1 MGGVAGHMSHI
12 HESMDLTFGEIKDIL
27 SRVATAELDTL
38 EKVDGQNLFFTWR
51 APEGGRGGQLY
62 TARNAG
68 DVAKGGMSPEDFA
81 SKWKG
86 HPAEDAF
93 TQGFEAIEQAVLSL
107 SDEQRQAIFGS
118 DGKRYVNAEIMYS
131 DNPNMIQYDG
141 NYIVVHNLQEFPGG
155 TVVDSGEFEQ
165 LVDAIEG
172 FDAQA
177 SKGSWMVSGPQIVPL
192 QDISEGEHLDR
203 LAAALDSISGGRD
216 GMTLGDLVAERLRMG
231 PVGDLKMPEERKER
245 LIRRILGLVRGDDVK
260 SLPDIRELKQ
270 GLDPE
275 TQKAISALATTT
287 TAKKAA
293 GEMTADVSQAISDF
307 AVEVLRGMK
316 SFFVSDHDAE
326 VQRMR
331 GMLEDAISKIESYQG
346 ADAEKM
352 GELLQRQLEKL
363 GGVENVAQSIE
374 GIVFE
379 YPPGSQQL
387 YKLTGS
393 FAMVNQIVGR
403 AMRLKEVEEA
413 TARVSEAH
421 RRALLRFLVG

>member
-1 MGGVAGHMSHI
+1 MGGVAGHMAHV
-12 HESMDLTFGEIKDIL
+12 HESMDLTFGDIKEL
-27 SRVATAELDTL
+27 LGRVATADLEVL
-38 EKVDGQNLFFTWR
+38 EKVDGQNLFFTWNS
-51 APEGGRGGQLY
+51 ELGQLR
-62 TARNAG
+62 TARNSG
-68 DVAKGGMSPEDFA
+68 DVAKGGMSPEEFA

-93 TQGFEAIEQAVLSL
+93 TQGFEAIEQAVASL
-107 SDEQRQAIFGS
+107 SDKQRRSIFGP
-118 DGKRYVNAEIMYS
+118 DGRRYVNAEVMYS
-131 DNPNMIQYDG
+131 GNPNMIQYDG
-141 NYIVVHNLQEFPGG
+141 NYVVVHNLQEFPGG
-155 TVVDSGEFEQ
+155 TVVDSGEFQQ

-172 FDAQA
+172 FDAQ
-177 SKGSWMVSGPQIVPL
+177 VSERQWRMAGPQLVPL

-203 LAAALDSISGGRD
+203 LNAALDSISGGRD

-231 PVGDLKMPEERKER
+231 PVGDLEMTEERKER
-245 LIRRILGLVRGDDVK
+245 LISRIVGIVRGDNVK
-260 SLPDIRELKQ
+260 SLPDIKDLKK
-270 GLDPE
+270 GLDPN
-275 TQKAISALATTT
+275 TQKTISDLATTS
-287 TAKKAA
+287 TARKAA
-293 GEMTADVSQAISDF
+293 SEMTADVAQAISDF

-316 SFFVSDHDAE
+316 SFFVSNHDAE

-331 GMLEDAISKIESYQG
+331 AVLEDAISKIESYQG

-352 GELLQRQLEKL
+352 GELLRKQMEKL

-403 AMRLKEVEEA
+403 AMRLKEAEQVAQRANE
-413 TARVSEAH
+413 SYS
-421 RRALLRFLVG
+421 RALLRFLVG

>member
-1 MGGVAGHMSHI
+1 MGGIAGHMSHI
-12 HESMDLTFGEIKDIL
+12 HESMDLTFGEIKSIL
-27 SRVATAELDTL
+27 GDVASAKTEPL
-38 EKVDGQNLFFTWR
+38 EKVDGQNLFFTWN
-51 APEGGRGGQLY
+51 AKLGQLR

-68 DVAKGGMSPEDFA
+68 DVAKGGMSPEEFA

-93 TQGFEAIEQAVLSL
+93 TQGFEAIEQAVSSL
-107 SDEQRQAIFGS
+107 SDGQRRAIFGP
-118 DGKRYVNAEIMYS
+118 DGSRYVNAEIMYS

-155 TVVDSGEFEQ
+155 TVVDSGEFQQ
-165 LVDAIEG
+165 LVDAIDGYE
-172 FDAQA
+172 AELSRSA
-177 SKGSWMVSGPQIVPL
+177 WKMYGPVL
-192 QDISEGEHLDR
+192 VELEDISEGEHLDR
-203 LAAALDSISGGRD
+203 LNAALDSISGGRD

-231 PVGDLKMPEERKER
+231 PVGDLRMPEERKER
-245 LIRRILGLVRGDDVK
+245 LIRRIVGLVRGDNVK
-260 SLPDIRELKQ
+260 SLPDIKELKQ

-275 TQKAISALATTT
+275 TQKAISALATTN
-287 TAKKAA
+287 TARKTA
-293 GEMTADVSQAISDF
+293 GEMTADVAQAISDF
-307 AVEVLRGMK
+307 AIEVLRGMQ

-326 VQRMR
+326 VQRMQGVLR
-331 GMLEDAISKIESYQG
+331 DAISKIESYRG
-346 ADAEKM
+346 TDAEKM
-352 GELLQRQLEKL
+352 GELLQKQLEKL

-379 YPPGSQQL
+379 YPPGSKQL

-413 TARVSEAH
+413 TSRVSEAH

>member
-1 MGGVAGHMSHI
+1 MGGVAGHMAHI
-12 HESMDLTFGEIKDIL
+12 HESMDLTFGDIKGL
-27 SRVATAELDTL
+27 LGRVATAELDVL
-38 EKVDGQNLFFTWR
+38 EKVDGQNLFFTWNSKL
-51 APEGGRGGQLY
+51 GQLR

-68 DVAKGGMSPEDFA
+68 DVAKGGMSPEEFA

-93 TQGFEAIEQAVLSL
+93 TQGFEAIEQAVASL
-107 SDEQRQAIFGS
+107 SDKQRRAIFGP
-118 DGKRYVNAEIMYS
+118 DGKRYVNAEVMYS
-131 DNPNMIQYDG
+131 GNPNMIQYDG
-141 NYIVVHNLQEFPGG
+141 NYVVVHNLQEFPGG
-155 TVVDSGEFEQ
+155 TVVDSGEFQQ

-177 SKGSWMVSGPQIVPL
+177 SKGRWQVAGPQLVPL
-192 QDISEGEHLDR
+192 KDISEGEHLDR
-203 LAAALDSISGGRD
+203 LSAALDSISGGRD

-245 LIRRILGLVRGDDVK
+245 LIRRIVGLVRGEDVK
-260 SLPDIRELKQ
+260 SLPDIKELKK
-270 GLDPE
+270 GLDPD
-275 TQKAISALATTT
+275 TQKAISDLATTN
-287 TAKKAA
+287 TARKAA
-293 GEMTADVSQAISDF
+293 GEMTADVAQAISDF

-331 GMLEDAISKIESYQG
+331 AVLEDAISKIESYRG

-352 GELLQRQLEKL
+352 GELLRKQMEKL

-379 YPPGSQQL
+379 YPPGSGQL

-403 AMRLKEVEEA
+403 AMRLKEAEQAMQGTNEA
-413 TARVSEAH
+413 YGRT
-421 RRALLRFLVG
+421 LLRFLLA

>member
-1 MGGVAGHMSHI
+1 MGGVAGHMAHI
-12 HESMDLTFGEIKDIL
+12 HESMDLTFGDIKDL
-27 SRVATAELDTL
+27 LRGVATAELDVL
-38 EKVDGQNLFFTWR
+38 EKVDGQNLFFTWN
-51 APEGGRGGQLY
+51 AKLGQLR

-68 DVAKGGMSPEDFA
+68 DVARGGMSPEEFA

-93 TQGFEAIEQAVLSL
+93 TQGFEAIEQAVGSL
-107 SDEQRQAIFGS
+107 SDEQLQAIFGP
-118 DGKRYVNAEIMYS
+118 DGKRYVNAEVMYS
-131 DNPNMIQYDG
+131 GNPNMIQYDG
-141 NYIVVHNLQEFPGG
+141 NYVVVHNLQEFPGG
-155 TVVDSGEFEQ
+155 TVVDSGEFQQ

-177 SKGSWMVSGPQIVPL
+177 SKSRWQVAGPQLVPL
-192 QDISEGEHLDR
+192 QDISEGEHLER
-203 LAAALDSISGGRD
+203 LESALDSISGGRD

-231 PVGDLKMPEERKER
+231 PVGELRMPEERKER
-245 LIRRILGLVRGDDVK
+245 LIRRIVGLVRGEDVK
-260 SLPDIRELKQ
+260 SLPDIKELKK
-270 GLDPE
+270 GLDPD
-275 TQKAISALATTT
+275 TQKSISDLATTN
-287 TAKKAA
+287 TARKAA
-293 GEMTADVSQAISDF
+293 GAMTADVAQAISDF

-331 GMLEDAISKIESYQG
+331 AVLEDAISKIESYQG

-352 GELLQRQLEKL
+352 GELLQKQMEKL

-379 YPPGSQQL
+379 YPPGSGQL

-403 AMRLKEVEEA
+403 AMRLKEAEQAMQGTNEA
-413 TARVSEAH
+413 YG
-421 RRALLRFLVG
+421 RALLRFLLG

>member
-1 MGGVAGHMSHI
+1 MGGIAGHMSHI

-27 SRVATAELDTL
+27 GDVASAKTEPL
-38 EKVDGQNLFFTWR
+38 EKVDGQNLFFTWN
-51 APEGGRGGQLY
+51 AKLGQLR

-68 DVAKGGMSPEDFA
+68 DVAKGGMSPEEFA

-93 TQGFEAIEQAVLSL
+93 TQGFEAIEQAVSSL
-107 SDEQRQAIFGS
+107 SDKQRQAIFGP
-118 DGKRYVNAEIMYS
+118 DGQRYVNAEIMYS
-131 DNPNMIQYDG
+131 GNPNMIQYDG

-155 TVVDSGEFEQ
+155 TVVDSGEFQQ

-231 PVGDLKMPEERKER
+231 PVGDLRMPEERKER

-260 SLPDIRELKQ
+260 SLPDIRDLKQ

-287 TAKKAA
+287 TAKKAT
-293 GEMTADVSQAISDF
+293 GEMTADVAQAISDF

-346 ADAEKM
+346 ADSEKM

-363 GGVENVAQSIE
+363 GGVENLAQSIE

-403 AMRLKEVEEA
+403 AMRLKEIEEA
-413 TARVSEAH
+413 TTRVSEAH

>member
-1 MGGVAGHMSHI
+1 MMHLSD
-12 HESMDLTFGEIKDIL
+12 SMDLTFGEIKDVL
-27 SRVATAELDTL
+27 SKVATAELDTL
-38 EKVDGQNLFFTWR
+38 EKVDGQNLFFTWN
-51 APEGGRGGQLY
+51 AKLGQLR

-68 DVAKGGMSPEDFA
+68 DVAKGGMSPEEFA

-93 TQGFEAIEQAVLSL
+93 TQGFEAIEQAVSSL
-107 SDEQRQAIFGS
+107 SDKQRRAIFGP
-118 DGKRYVNAEIMYS
+118 DGQRYANAEIMYS
-131 DNPNMIQYDG
+131 GNRNMIQYDG
-141 NYIVVHNLQEFPGG
+141 NYIVVHNLQEFPAG
-155 TVVDSGEFEQ
+155 TVVDSGEFQQ

-172 FDAQA
+172 FDAQV
-177 SKGSWMVSGPQIVPL
+177 SKGSWMVAGPQIVPL

-203 LAAALDSISGGRD
+203 LSAALDSISGGRD

-270 GLDPE
+270 GLDAE
-275 TQKAISALATTT
+275 TQKAISDLATTT

-293 GEMTADVSQAISDF
+293 GEMTADVAQAISDF

-331 GMLEDAISKIESYQG
+331 GVLEDAIAKIESYRG
-346 ADAEKM
+346 TDAEKM
-352 GELLQRQLEKL
+352 GELLQKQLEKL

-421 RRALLRFLVG
+421 RRAFLRFLVG

>member
-1 MGGVAGHMSHI
+1 MGGVAGHMAHI
-12 HESMDLTFGEIKDIL
+12 HESMDLTFGDIKDL
-27 SRVATAELDTL
+27 LRGVATAELDVL
-38 EKVDGQNLFFTWR
+38 EKVDGQNLFFTWN
-51 APEGGRGGQLY
+51 AKLGQLR

-68 DVAKGGMSPEDFA
+68 DVAKGGMSPEEFA

-93 TQGFEAIEQAVLSL
+93 TQGFEAIEQAVGSL
-107 SDEQRQAIFGS
+107 SDEQRQAIFGP
-118 DGKRYVNAEIMYS
+118 DGKRYVNAEVMYS
-131 DNPNMIQYDG
+131 GNPNMIQYDG
-141 NYIVVHNLQEFPGG
+141 NYVVVHNLQEFPGG
-155 TVVDSGEFEQ
+155 TVVNSGEFQQ

-177 SKGSWMVSGPQIVPL
+177 SKGRWQVAGPQLVPL
-192 QDISEGEHLDR
+192 QDISEGEHLER
-203 LAAALDSISGGRD
+203 LESALDSISGGRD

-231 PVGDLKMPEERKER
+231 PVGELRMPEERKER
-245 LIRRILGLVRGDDVK
+245 LIRRIVGLMRGEDVK
-260 SLPDIRELKQ
+260 SLPDIKELKK
-270 GLDPE
+270 GLDPD
-275 TQKAISALATTT
+275 TQKSISDLATTN
-287 TAKKAA
+287 TARKAA
-293 GEMTADVSQAISDF
+293 GEMTADVAQAISDF

-331 GMLEDAISKIESYQG
+331 AVLEDAISKIESYQG

-352 GELLQRQLEKL
+352 GELLQKQMEKL

-379 YPPGSQQL
+379 YPPGSGQL

-403 AMRLKEVEEA
+403 AMRLKEAEQSMQGTNEA
-413 TARVSEAH
+413 YG
-421 RRALLRFLVG
+421 RALLRFLLG

>member
-12 HESMDLTFGEIKDIL
+12 HESMDLTFGEIKDVL

-38 EKVDGQNLFFTWR
+38 EKVDGQNLFFTWN
-51 APEGGRGGQLY
+51 AKLGQLR

-68 DVAKGGMSPEDFA
+68 DVAKGGMSPEEFA

-93 TQGFEAIEQAVLSL
+93 TQGFEAIEQAVSSL
-107 SDEQRQAIFGS
+107 SDKQRRAIFGP
-118 DGKRYVNAEIMYS
+118 DGQRYANAEIMYS
-131 DNPNMIQYDG
+131 GNPNMIQYDG

-155 TVVDSGEFEQ
+155 TVVDSGEFQQ

-172 FDAQA
+172 FDAQV

-203 LAAALDSISGGRD
+203 LSAALDSISGGRD

-270 GLDPE
+270 GLDAE
-275 TQKAISALATTT
+275 TQKVISDLATTN
-287 TAKKAA
+287 TARKTA
-293 GEMTADVSQAISDF
+293 GEMTADVAQAISDF

-331 GMLEDAISKIESYQG
+331 GVLEDAIAKIESYRG
-346 ADAEKM
+346 TDAEKM
-352 GELLQRQLEKL
+352 GELLRRQLEKL

-421 RRALLRFLVG
+421 RRAFLRFLVG